1 MRQILI
7 IYSLLKNFTKMK
19 EEIKQFLKEN
29 WKTTAGIIGA
39 AILLAISYIFES
51 CGSTWRISGNTVNVN
66 NKNQNDSI
74 AHHNDSNYHEIRQI
88 P

>member
-1 MRQILI
+1 
-7 IYSLLKNFTKMK
+7 MK

-29 WKTTAGIIGA
+29 WKTTASIIGA
-39 AILLAISYIFES
+39 AILLAISYIFNG

-66 NKNQNDSI
+66 NKCKNDST
-74 AHHNDSNYHEIRQI
+74 ANHNDTIDHEIREI

>member
-1 MRQILI
+1 MR
-7 IYSLLKNFTKMK
+7 
-19 EEIKQFLKEN
+19 EEIKQFLREN
-29 WKTTAGIIGA
+29 WKTAAGIIGA

-66 NKNQNDSI
+66 NKCKNDSI
-74 AHHNDSNYHEIRQI
+74 TNHNDTVYNEIRQI